1 MYRTAYGR
9 YTFCGLRVVPL
20 VMVALGSVA
29 YSFLSAHG
37 IHPREPCARRLYCV
51 APWPL
56 PFFTKM
62 CCRRLLVKK
71 RGTVETDDG
80 YSYLD
85 SSIVSAL

>member
-37 IHPREPCARRLYCV
+37 KIHPRESRVRVVYIVCG
-51 APWPL
+51 PL
-56 PFFTKM
+56 
-62 CCRRLLVKK
+62 
-71 RGTVETDDG
+71 
-80 YSYLD
+80 
-85 SSIVSAL
+85 ALALFQQKNVL